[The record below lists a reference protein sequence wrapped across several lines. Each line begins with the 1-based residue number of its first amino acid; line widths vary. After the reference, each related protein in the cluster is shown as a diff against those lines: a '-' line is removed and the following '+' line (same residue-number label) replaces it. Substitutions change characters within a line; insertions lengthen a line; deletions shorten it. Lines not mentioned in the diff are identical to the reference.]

1 MRRWGGW
8 GVVALAALGCR
19 HGAAPAPAACP
30 TAPVVAASAEQLAA
44 LRGCARLPALTI
56 RSAAPIDLSA
66 LTGLEAVDG
75 DLVIGPT
82 LALSSV
88 GLPALR
94 QVGGRFAVVANGAA
108 TGVFAPALT
117 AVGALEIT
125 DDAALVTLSLP
136 RLAEVTGD
144 ATVRRAAALETI
156 DASALARV
164 GGDLTVEAPAAT
176 VWLGARPA
184 VAGATAVRAP
194 GWDGL

>member
-1 MRRWGGW
+1 MRRGG
-8 GVVALAALGCR
+8 VLALLALACR
-19 HGAAPAPAACP
+19 HGAAPAPVACP
-30 TAPVVAASAEQLAA
+30 TAPVVVASAEPLAA
-44 LRGCARLPALTI
+44 LRGCARLPGLTV
-56 RSAAPIDLSA
+56 RSAAPIELAA
-66 LTGLEAVDG
+66 LAALEVVDG

-82 LALSSV
+82 LALSSI

-125 DDAALVTLSLP
+125 DDAALTTLSLP
-136 RLAEVTGD
+136 RLAAVAGD

-156 DASALARV
+156 DASALTRV

-176 VWLGARPA
+176 VWLGTRPA

-194 GWDGL
+194 GWDSL